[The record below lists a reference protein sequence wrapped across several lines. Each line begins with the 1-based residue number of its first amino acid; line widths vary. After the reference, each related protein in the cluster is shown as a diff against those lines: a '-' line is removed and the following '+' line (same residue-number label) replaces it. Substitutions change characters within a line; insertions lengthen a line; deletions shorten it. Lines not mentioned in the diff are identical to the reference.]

1 VLKFGQSETSW
12 QDAATQLSG
21 MMTQT
26 VLIVDDEPKIV
37 QICRDYLTVA
47 GFTVSSAET
56 GPMGLAAARRDRPD
70 LIVLD
75 TRLGKYDGLDL
86 LQQIRNTY
94 NDLPV
99 ILCTAYPTFK
109 RGLKSIAADY
119 YVHKSSN
126 LKELKLRVKMALEG
140 ERAFLSKSNRSRVHE
155 RESIPTKQI
164 MIEWSNL
171 H

>member
-1 VLKFGQSETSW
+1 MNKILVLDDNKSIQLLYSDELTEEGYQVVTSG
-12 QDAATQLSG
+12 DGSRV
-21 MMTQT
+21 ME
-26 VLIVDDEPKIV
+26 LIEKE
-37 QICRDYLTVA
+37 
-47 GFTVSSAET
+47 S
-56 GPMGLAAARRDRPD
+56 PD

>member
-1 VLKFGQSETSW
+1 MNKILVLDDNKSIQLLYSDELTEEGYQVVTSG
-12 QDAATQLSG
+12 DGSRV
-21 MMTQT
+21 ME
-26 VLIVDDEPKIV
+26 LIEKE
-37 QICRDYLTVA
+37 
-47 GFTVSSAET
+47 S
-56 GPMGLAAARRDRPD
+56 PD

-119 YVHKSSN
+119 YVRKSSN

>member
-1 VLKFGQSETSW
+1 MNKILVLDDNKSIQLLYSDELTEEGYQVVTSG
-12 QDAATQLSG
+12 DGSRV
-21 MMTQT
+21 ME
-26 VLIVDDEPKIV
+26 LIEKE
-37 QICRDYLTVA
+37 
-47 GFTVSSAET
+47 S
-56 GPMGLAAARRDRPD
+56 PD

-109 RGLKSIAADY
+109 RGLKSMAADY

-164 MIEWSNL
+164 TIEWSNL